1 MNDTEQVRA
10 ARTGALAVPRE
21 DFATFVVTGNDR
33 VSWLNGL
40 LTSDVAKATPAR
52 ASYGLA
58 VGRNG
63 KVLADLV
70 VVVDEAAQGGP
81 RLALSLP
88 REAGEALRAHFDH
101 YVVME
106 DVEIADASAAFR
118 TWTLHGPR
126 AVDALSAAREA
137 GAIGGE
143 LDLTGL
149 GDAIVLAPAD
159 RAQAVEQALAAHAS
173 LGDAGGWDALRLERG
188 VPRFGV
194 DFDDKTYPQEAS
206 LEKTAVAFDKG
217 CYLGQEVV
225 FMLEKR
231 GHVKRRLV
239 PLVVDAAEAPPRGA
253 PVTDESGAATGEVT
267 SAARSPTLGKP
278 VALAM
283 VKRAHAVPGQNVL
296 VAGAPARVV
305 ERPA

>member
-1 MNDTEQVRA
+1 MNDAQQVEA
-10 ARTGALAVPRE
+10 ARTGALAVPHDE
-21 DFATFVVTGNDR
+21 LVTFVVTGKDR
-33 VSWLNGL
+33 VSWLNGM
-40 LTSDVAKATPAR
+40 LTSDVAKTTAAR

-63 KVLADLV
+63 KVLADMT
-70 VVVDEAAQGGP
+70 VVVDEAAS
-81 RLALSLP
+81 RLLLALP
-88 REAGEALRAHFDH
+88 RAASETLRAHLDH

-106 DVEIADASAAFR
+106 DVEIADGAFR
-118 TWTLHGPR
+118 VWTVHGPR
-126 AVDALSAAREA
+126 AGVTLAAARGA
-137 GAIGGE
+137 GALGGE

-149 GDAIVLAPAD
+149 GDAIVLAPTDHAK
-159 RAQAVEQALAAHAS
+159 AIEEALGQHAAVGS
-173 LGDAGGWDALRLERG
+173 DSGWEALRLERG

-194 DFDDKTYPQEAS
+194 DFDDHTYPQEAS
-206 LEKTAVAFDKG
+206 LEKAAVAFDKG

-239 PLVVDAAEAPPRGA
+239 SIVVDAAEPPAKGT
-253 PVTDESGAATGEVT
+253 PVTDESGAAAGEVT
-267 SAARSPTLGKP
+267 SAGASPTLGKP

-283 VKRAHAVPGQNVL
+283 IKRAHAVPGHNVL
-296 VAGAPARVV
+296 VAGAPAVVV